1 MHNIVCLTFT
11 YPKDAPKAALCGALL
26 PAGWRRVW
34 CVEAKH
40 AGMPVPDGV
49 EKIVADFP
57 RGETL
62 RYKPAILGMAKVYA
76 GFDCDCLI
84 KLDSDTAMWRPDAF
98 VAPIECSDVDFVYIR
113 RHKNE
118 DGYAN
123 GNAYAM
129 SKRAVSRVRDY
140 SAFITPT
147 LIDRYFGNEDRVFS
161 AFLIDRNQDLTCC
174 QINKAKCDWRMRAY
188 TATDCIASHYGYISF
203 DETKGRVSD
212 MCRALNRDIPDI
224 SGYLEKLKIWAEK

>member
-1 MHNIVCLTFT
+1 MDVVCLTFT
-11 YPKDAPKAALCGALL
+11 YPKDAPKAAICGALL

-34 CVEAKH
+34 CVEPKH
-40 AGMPVPDGV
+40 ADMPVPDGV

-57 RGETL
+57 RGGTL

-84 KLDSDTAMWRPDAF
+84 KLDSDTAMWRTDAF
-98 VAPIECSDVDFVYIR
+98 VAPIEFSDVDFVYIR
-113 RHKNE
+113 RNKNE

-129 SKRAVSRVRDY
+129 SRRAVSRVGGF
-140 SAFITPT
+140 STLFTPA
-147 LIDRYFGNEDRVFS
+147 LIDRYLGNEDRVFS
-161 AFLIDRNQDLTCC
+161 AFLIDRNPDLTCC
-174 QINKAKCDWRMRAY
+174 QINKAKCGWHMCAY
-188 TATDCIASHYGYISF
+188 TAPDCIASHYGYVSF
-203 DETKGRVSD
+203 GEAKGHIAD

-224 SGYLEKLKIWAEK
+224 SGYLGKLKIWIEK